1 VRQGE
6 QALGISY
13 KKLKEIQNR
22 QITEMS
28 RMTPDNVQLYNQIST
43 IARQAPADEKT
54 QEEWILAAGKAI
66 VQAQKDNKS
75 ARELYGSDL
84 EEDIYTQ
91 LGVGSANTYE
101 QSGASTGKD
110 SSRENRSGSV
120 PPEKKQAYPKQHA
133 RSAGDIKKN
142 IKSSIAQSDD
152 QSDTPEPVK
161 RTPKWY
167 VMIAWAAISVV
178 LFIQGCAGLFFGLTD
193 GDTEAFEHISLFSLI
208 ISAVG
213 GIALVEMLRRLAER
227 PDDQGTDKH
236 VMPKVNVRGIII
248 YIVIVVLVLFV
259 GYPLRDKLPVFY
271 MAPWVSAVIGIVGLA
286 LIRPIFGQKKQA

>member
-1 VRQGE
+1 M
-6 QALGISY
+6 GISY

-28 RMTPDNVQLYNQIST
+28 RMTPDNVKLYNQIST

-84 EEDIYTQ
+84 QQDIYTQ
-91 LGVGSANTYE
+91 LGLSQSDTYA

-110 SSRENRSGSV
+110 SIRENRSGSV
-120 PPEKKQAYPKQHA
+120 HPEKNQGYRKQHSQ
-133 RSAGDIKKN
+133 SAGGSKKN
-142 IKSSIAQSDD
+142 IKASIAQSADH
-152 QSDTPEPVK
+152 SDTPEPVK

-178 LFIQGCAGLFFGLTD
+178 LFIQGCAGLFFSLTD

-208 ISAVG
+208 IAAVG

-227 PDDQGTDKH
+227 PDDQGADKH
-236 VMPKVNVRGIII
+236 VMPKINVRGIII
-248 YIVIVVLVLFV
+248 YIVVVVLVLFV

-271 MAPWVSAVIGIVGLA
+271 MAPWVSAVIGMVGLV
-286 LIRPIFGQKKQA
+286 LIRPLFGQKKQA

>member
-1 VRQGE
+1 M
-6 QALGISY
+6 GISY
-13 KKLKEIQNR
+13 KKLIEIQNR

-91 LGVGSANTYE
+91 LGVGSADTYA
-101 QSGASTGKD
+101 QSGASTGEG
-110 SSRENRSGSV
+110 SNRENRSGSV
-120 PPEKKQAYPKQHA
+120 P
-133 RSAGDIKKN
+133 
-142 IKSSIAQSDD
+142 QSDD

-161 RTPKWY
+161 RMPKWY

-236 VMPKVNVRGIII
+236 VMPKVNVRSIII

-259 GYPLRDKLPVFY
+259 GYPLRDKLPTFY

>member
-1 VRQGE
+1 MRQGE

-120 PPEKKQAYPKQHA
+120 PPEKNKLI
-133 RSAGDIKKN
+133 RN
-142 IKSSIAQSDD
+142 NM
-152 QSDTPEPVK
+152 PVLLEILK
-161 RTPKWY
+161 RTSNP
-167 VMIAWAAISVV
+167 AS
-178 LFIQGCAGLFFGLTD
+178 LSLTINRI
-193 GDTEAFEHISLFSLI
+193 HQNL
-208 ISAVG
+208 
-213 GIALVEMLRRLAER
+213 
-227 PDDQGTDKH
+227 
-236 VMPKVNVRGIII
+236 
-248 YIVIVVLVLFV
+248 
-259 GYPLRDKLPVFY
+259 
-271 MAPWVSAVIGIVGLA
+271 
-286 LIRPIFGQKKQA
+286 